1 MSEVQKIIAKLEDF
15 IHQEK
20 DENNPHLEITLEEAK
35 ILLDLTY

>member
-1 MSEVQKIIAKLEDF
+1 MTDIQKILAKLDDF

-35 ILLDLTY
+35 ILLELTY